1 MHNRFDQ
8 LGKKIGLKA
17 LTPSGLTVAH
27 DEIAP
32 DAHHADLRHEPDPR
46 RADERARLGLLG
58 RMASIVCLLEIYSGA
73 PDEDET
79 LACLGKLIA
88 FRQRRRREASKK
100 KRATT
105 SPPAETFERP
115 FVWIIS
121 AGRPAA
127 VLSALAAIPAQGWPP
142 GVHVSPGV
150 LYGAGGACL
159 DGMDGTGG
167 LLRLGIVVASELPR
181 ERSTILVRLMA
192 GGQVLKGALED
203 LNALPA
209 NAHERAVASTILLA
223 LQHALGSKPNRTTE
237 DKEIIVDLQ
246 RMGEKLLEKACK
258 KASKKARNEGHLE
271 QARSA
276 LRRVLAVR
284 GLTTNPDDEARIE
297 GCTTLATLERWH
309 DQALT
314 AASAAEALRVT
325 ARRTAASPT
334 RRTAASPTR
343 RASAPARLTR

>member
-1 MHNRFDQ
+1 MTPGAAMHNRFDQ
-8 LGKKIGLKA
+8 LGKKIGLEA

-27 DEIAP
+27 DEISP

-46 RADERARLGLLG
+46 RAAERARLGLLG

-100 KRATT
+100 KRATP
-105 SPPAETFERP
+105 PPAETFVRP
-115 FVWIIS
+115 FVWILS

-127 VLSALAAIPAQGWPP
+127 VLSALGAIPAPGWPP
-142 GVHVSPGV
+142 GVHFAPGA
-150 LYGAGGACL
+150 LHGAGGERL
-159 DGMDGTGG
+159 DGLGGMGG

-203 LNALPA
+203 LSALPA
-209 NAHERAVASTILLA
+209 DAHEHAVASTILLA
-223 LQHALGSKPNRTTE
+223 LQHALESKPNRTNE
-237 DKEIIVDLQ
+237 EKELTVDLQ
-246 RMGEKLLEKACK
+246 KMGERLLE

-284 GLTTNPDDEARIE
+284 GLATSPDDEARIE
-297 GCTTLATLERWH
+297 ACTTLATLERWL

-314 AASAAEALRVT
+314 ASNVTEALRVT
-325 ARRTAASPT
+325 T
-334 RRTAASPTR
+334 RRTAVSPAR
-343 RASAPARLTR
+343 RASAPARLNR